1 VSRRNPTDP
10 LPFFRPQPALGLA
23 LALMSLN
30 AARPRL
36 RGGGGPGSASTGGG
50 KTTRRPDRERSQLTV
65 SGVPRT
71 LGGDRLLG
79 ITQTLRRQL
88 AFVQYATIS
97 LAAQNTYNE
106 SYLYLNSAYHVDTA
120 LNSVG
125 FAKYMAFYT
134 KCFVVSARYRV
145 SYQWIPSTPG
155 GVVVGVNV
163 TTNTASLGTAVQAIE
178 TGLSRHRPLGLSPDN
193 CSITGAVNHARF
205 LGKPNYLDDP
215 QLFCTIAA
223 APGQV
228 VVLHVWGQTGN
239 ATGVLEVTIEIVQD
253 VVFTDPIPFT

>member
-1 VSRRNPTDP
+1 
-10 LPFFRPQPALGLA
+10 
-23 LALMSLN
+23 M
-30 AARPRL
+30 
-36 RGGGGPGSASTGGG
+36 
-50 KTTRRPDRERSQLTV
+50 

-88 AFVQYATIS
+88 AFVQYATIA
-97 LAAQNTYNE
+97 LPTINTYNE

-120 LNSVG
+120 LDSVG

-145 SYQWIPSTPG
+145 SYQWVGTTAG
-155 GVVVGVNV
+155 GVMVGANV
-163 TTNTASLGTAVQAIE
+163 TTNTVSLGTAIQAIE
-178 TGLSRHRPLGLSPDN
+178 TGLSKHRPLGLAPDN
-193 CSITGAVNHARF
+193 CSITGAINHARF

-228 VVLHVWGQTGN
+228 VVLHVWGQTGV
-239 ATGVLEVTIEIVQD
+239 ATGTLQVTTEIIQD